1 MYLQNP
7 LTKTQD
13 ESLFV
18 FYLFIYFYDDV
29 YAEVPSLVKLR
40 SVILLKAC
48 GSRDQ
53 PWSRFYLTL
62 REFVE
67 VLIYPKH
74 GSKGLGMAEILFNP

>member
-18 FYLFIYFYDDV
+18 FFYFYFYDDV

-40 SVILLKAC
+40 SIILLKAC

-53 PWSRFYLTL
+53 PWPRFYLTL

-67 VLIYPKH
+67 VLIYLKH
-74 GSKGLGMAEILFNP
+74 GSKGPSVAKIIFNP